1 LTDERRKASATPAAA
16 DALEREAG
24 EALLASLFALR
35 SDDSPPSRRA
45 ASALYAALVEVRATA
60 ATMRG
65 DLPPVAGLADAVGRY
80 AKRYGLAV
88 ELEIEVE
95 ERSLDRNDL
104 AALIGIARE
113 ALENASHHG
122 RAHTVHVTVTGGR
135 SGIRLVIDDDGSGL
149 TAVDLERARSRGE
162 LGIAGMEGLALSR
175 RGTVTF
181 GRSKHG
187 GLRVEASL
195 PGGPP
200 AALSTMS

>member
-1 LTDERRKASATPAAA
+1 MNDERRKASATPAAA
-16 DALEREAG
+16 DALEREVG
-24 EALLASLFALR
+24 EALLASLFALG
-35 SDDSPPSRRA
+35 SDHDPSARRA
-45 ASALYAALVEVRATA
+45 ASALYAALVELRATT

-88 ELEIEVE
+88 ELDIEVE
-95 ERSLDRNDL
+95 ERSLHRGDL

-113 ALENASHHG
+113 ALANASRHG
-122 RAHTVHVTVTGGR
+122 GARTVHVAVTRGQ

-162 LGIAGMEGLALSR
+162 LGIAGMEGLALWR
-175 RGTVTF
+175 HGAVTF
-181 GRSKHG
+181 GRSKRG

-195 PGGPP
+195 PGAPP
-200 AALSTMS
+200 TAA